1 MQDCKVNILGTEYD
15 ITTDCDDEDRD
26 GDTNFYSKIIRIRSY
41 EKLFDKEA
49 TDAERKI
56 REKHVVRHELFHS
69 FLWEAGE
76 TELAYDEHIVD
87 WLATMT
93 PKIFKVFQ
101 ELDIL

>member
-15 ITTDCDDEDRD
+15 ITMNCDDEDRD
-26 GDTNFYSKIIRIRSY
+26 GDANFYSKIIRICPL
-41 EKLFDKEA
+41 EKLLDKEA
-49 TDAERKI
+49 TDTERKI
-56 REKHVVRHELFHS
+56 REKHVARHELFHS
-69 FLWEAGE
+69 LLWEAGE
-76 TELAYDEHIVD
+76 TELAYDEHLVD

>member
-15 ITTDCDDEDRD
+15 ITMDCDDEDRD
-26 GDTNFYSKIIRIRSY
+26 GDTNFYSKNIRIRPL
-41 EKLFDKEA
+41 EKLLDKEA
-49 TDAERKI
+49 TDSERKI
-56 REKHVVRHELFHS
+56 RERNVARHELFHS

-76 TELAYDEHIVD
+76 TELAYDEHLVD

>member
-15 ITTDCDDEDRD
+15 ITMNCDDEDRD
-26 GDTNFYSKIIRIRSY
+26 GDTNFYSKTIRIRPL
-41 EKLFDKEA
+41 ENLLDKEA
-49 TDAERKI
+49 TDTERKI
-56 REKHVVRHELFHS
+56 REKHVSRHELYHS

-76 TELAYDEHIVD
+76 TELAYNEHLVD
-87 WLATMT
+87 WLAAMT

>member
-15 ITTDCDDEDRD
+15 ITMNCDDEDRD
-26 GDTNFYSKIIRIRSY
+26 GDTNFYSKTIRIRPL
-41 EKLFDKEA
+41 ENLLDKEA
-49 TDAERKI
+49 TDTERKN
-56 REKHVVRHELFHS
+56 REKHVSRHKLYHS

-76 TELAYDEHIVD
+76 TELAYNEHLVD

>member
-15 ITTDCDDEDRD
+15 ITMNCDDEDRD
-26 GDTNFYSKIIRIRSY
+26 GDTNFYSKTIRIRPL
-41 EKLFDKEA
+41 ENLLDKEA
-49 TDAERKI
+49 TDTERKN
-56 REKHVVRHELFHS
+56 REKHVSRHELYHS

-76 TELAYDEHIVD
+76 TELAYNEHLVD

>member
-1 MQDCKVNILGTEYD
+1 MQDCTVNILGTEYG
-15 ITTDCDDEDRD
+15 ITMNCDEEDRD
-26 GDTNFYSKIIRIRSY
+26 GDANFYSKIIRIRPV
-41 EKLFDKEA
+41 EKLLDKEA
-49 TDAERKI
+49 TDTEREI
-56 REKHVVRHELFHS
+56 RKKHVARHELFHS

-87 WLATMT
+87 WLATIS